1 MEWKVPNMANERA
14 EWNNRQKEL
23 KAIIAKTEHYESV
36 IERILA
42 QHAAV
47 HSARISGPEV
57 WSFEDEVLDDMSE
70 ENFRR
75 VPKPGVNSI
84 AWHIYHSTRI
94 EDMTLNTLVADR
106 PQVFDEQDW
115 SGRMGIRFRDTGNG
129 MNDED
134 LRELSGSVHI
144 PSLRE
149 YRNAVGL
156 RTREI
161 ILALQPGELKQK
173 IEPTRIARLRTNKD
187 VREEGE
193 WLLDYWGGLTKAG
206 IILMPATRHLI
217 VHLNKSHRLKK

>member
-1 MEWKVPNMANERA
+1 MNMSNERVV
-14 EWNNRQKEL
+14 WNTLQKEL
-23 KAIIAKTEHYESV
+23 KAIIAKPEHHELV
-36 IERILA
+36 IERILV
-42 QHAAV
+42 QHSAV
-47 HSARISGPEV
+47 HSACITGPDV
-57 WSFEDEVLDDMSE
+57 WSFEDEVLDELSE

-94 EDMTLNTLVADR
+94 EDITLNTLVGDR

-115 SGRMGIRFRDTGNG
+115 SARIGIRYRDTGNG
-129 MNDED
+129 MKDED
-134 LRELSGSVHI
+134 VRELSAAVHI
-144 PSLRE
+144 ASLRD

-161 ILALQPGELKQK
+161 VMALRPGELKQK
-173 IEPTRIARLRTNKD
+173 IDPSRVALIKSNND

-193 WLLDYWGGLTKAG
+193 WLLDYWGGLNKAG

-217 VHLNKSHRLKK
+217 VHLNKSQRLKK

>member
-1 MEWKVPNMANERA
+1 MNMSNERVV
-14 EWNNRQKEL
+14 WNTRQKEL
-23 KAIIAKTEHYESV
+23 KAIIVKPEHHESA
-36 IERILA
+36 IEGILA

-47 HSARISGPEV
+47 HSAQIAGSDV

-70 ENFRR
+70 ENYRR

-94 EDMTLNTLVADR
+94 EDITLNTLVADR
-106 PQVFDEQDW
+106 PQIFDELDW
-115 SGRMGIRFRDTGNG
+115 SGRMGIRYRDTGNG
-129 MNDED
+129 MNDDE
-134 LRELSGSVHI
+134 LRELSASVHI
-144 PSLRE
+144 PSLRD

-161 ILALQPGELKQK
+161 VMALAPGELKQK
-173 IEPTRIARLRTNKD
+173 IDHSRVALIKSNKD

-206 IILMPATRHLI
+206 IILMPATRHLL
-217 VHLNKSHRLKK
+217 VHLNKAQRLKK

>member
-1 MEWKVPNMANERA
+1 MKLANERVV
-14 EWNNRQKEL
+14 WNNRQKEL
-23 KAIIAKTEHYESV
+23 KAIILKPEHHESA
-36 IERILA
+36 IEGILA

-47 HSARISGPEV
+47 HSARIADQDL
-57 WSFEDEVLDDMSE
+57 WSFEDEVLDEMSE
-70 ENFRR
+70 VNYRR

-94 EDMTLNTLVADR
+94 EDITLNTLVGDR
-106 PQVFDEQDW
+106 PQVYDEQDW
-115 SGRMGIRFRDTGNG
+115 AGSLRIRYRDTGNG
-129 MNDED
+129 MNDD
-134 LRELSGSVHI
+134 DVRELSASVHI

-161 ILALQPGELKQK
+161 VKALHPGELKQK
-173 IEPTRIARLRTNKD
+173 IDPARIDLIRSNQD

-217 VHLNKSHRLKK
+217 VHLNKSQRLKK

>member
-1 MEWKVPNMANERA
+1 MSNERVL
-14 EWNNRQKEL
+14 WNTRQKEL
-23 KAIIAKTEHYESV
+23 KAIIAKPERHDSV
-36 IERILA
+36 IQIILA
-42 QHAAV
+42 QHAVV
-47 HSARISGPEV
+47 HSARIAEPDA
-57 WSFEDEVLDDMSE
+57 WSFEDEVLNDMSE

-75 VPKPGVNSI
+75 IPKPGVNSI

-94 EDMTLNTLVADR
+94 EDITLNTLVGDR
-106 PQVFDEQDW
+106 PQVFDEQEQDW
-115 SGRMGIRFRDTGNG
+115 PGKIGIRYRDTGNG

-134 LRELSGSVHI
+134 VRELSASVHI
-144 PSLRE
+144 PSLRD

-161 ILALQPGELKQK
+161 VLAMRPGDLKQK
-173 IEPTRIARLRTNKD
+173 IDPSRIARIKSNKD

-217 VHLNKSHRLKK
+217 VHLNKSQRLKK